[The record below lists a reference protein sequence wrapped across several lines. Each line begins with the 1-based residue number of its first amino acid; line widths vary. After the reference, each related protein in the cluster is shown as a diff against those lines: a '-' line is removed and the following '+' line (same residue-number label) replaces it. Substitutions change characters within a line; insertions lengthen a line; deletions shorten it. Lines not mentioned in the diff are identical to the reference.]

1 MVNSVSSPASKLIE
15 QIKRLSTEP
24 QKNEGVYLNHN
35 NVINN
40 RSNDI
45 KDLRTLEKIQKK
57 VEISTQMIEDIKKE
71 NKDTR
76 MRLQDVPKQADS
88 KKKYREPVGGFL
100 DVYL

>member
-24 QKNEGVYLNHN
+24 TKNEGIYLNHN

-45 KDLRTLEKIQKK
+45 KDPRILEKIQKK

-71 NKDTR
+71 NKNMR

-88 KKKYREPVGGFL
+88 EKKYREPVGSFL